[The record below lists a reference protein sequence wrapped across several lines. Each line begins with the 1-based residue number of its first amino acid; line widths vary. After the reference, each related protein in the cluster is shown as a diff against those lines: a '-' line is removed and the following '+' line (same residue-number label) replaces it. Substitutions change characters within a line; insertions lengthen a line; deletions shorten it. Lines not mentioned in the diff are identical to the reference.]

1 MRKNFIVYFLIICVV
16 VTSFLGGCSNK
27 QKSKENAE
35 CSFKAIILEIN
46 ESAVLV
52 QPLDSENEINSSDKI
67 SFNIKNLNKIDAP
80 VGSVVNI
87 FYNGEIMESYPAQI
101 KAEKWELCDRAG
113 NYYFIGTI
121 VEINGDNVLIE
132 PINDNSGSIDKLAFN
147 TASLPKLDIEVGS
160 KIMVTYN
167 GQVMYSY
174 PAQISP
180 ISWNICK

>member
-1 MRKNFIVYFLIICVV
+1 MKNNFKVLIACLLIALAFV
-16 VTSFLGGCSNK
+16 GCTNK
-27 QKSKENAE
+27 EKQKENATS
-35 CSFKAIILEIN
+35 SFKAIILEIDEN
-46 ESAVLV
+46 SVLV
-52 QPLDSENEINSSDKI
+52 QPLDSENETNSSDKI

-101 KAEKWELCDRAG
+101 KADKWELCSRAG
-113 NYYFIGTI
+113 DYYFIGTI
-121 VEINGDNVLIE
+121 LEIDGDNVLIE
-132 PINDNSGSIDKLAFN
+132 PVNDKLGSIDKLAFN

-160 KIMVTYN
+160 KIIVTYN

-180 ISWNICK
+180 ISWNIYK